1 MRLDMKLLTFTFLES
16 KWRDCVLHVVEGP
29 APDERLGVVS
39 GHYGHE
45 VGDVPVQHVVHLS
58 DQLLLQRR
66 ELEEICLREFLL
78 EITHFRHI

>member
-39 GHYGHE
+39 GHDGHE
-45 VGDVPVQHVVHLS
+45 VGDVSV
-58 DQLLLQRR
+58 
-66 ELEEICLREFLL
+66 
-78 EITHFRHI
+78 